1 MPFGQIKWIFQHLS
15 NAEVLL
21 TFNVDFLITYLA
33 DRHANRKAI
42 ASIGLEQYVP
52 WEQLRH
58 LKAQGGE
65 IVAVLPV
72 YGFHHVVGAVAV
84 RQVDEPV
91 GHGVGAVWANEEHR
105 RLLPVSV

>member
-1 MPFGQIKWIFQHLS
+1 M
-15 NAEVLL
+15 
-21 TFNVDFLITYLA
+21 
-33 DRHANRKAI
+33 
-42 ASIGLEQYVP
+42 
-52 WEQLRH
+52 
-58 LKAQGGE
+58 GE

-105 RLLPVSV
+105 HELRAAFLLDPVRQIALDQVLPILGAMCF